1 MHKELKEREL
11 ENPDHYKRPKE
22 YQNAASFAIE
32 NKLDIKS
39 GQIQCV
45 KMKIAGNPSSYSYG
59 ISF

>member
-1 MHKELKEREL
+1 MHKELKEGEL
-11 ENPDHYKRPKE
+11 ENPDHYQRPKE
-22 YQNAASFAIE
+22 YQNAAFAIE

-45 KMKIAGNPSSYSYG
+45 KMKITGNPYSYSYG